1 MYASYRFHA
10 GQFLF
15 SINITSKNSLLA
27 GDENRIENIAQCTT
41 LQKVYTKKV
50 LQFEVGSLIPTSS
63 SSPKLSLVIKVIK
76 VRLTSNAPKL
86 KEYNLLYLN
95 TE

>member
-1 MYASYRFHA
+1 
-10 GQFLF
+10 
-15 SINITSKNSLLA
+15 
-27 GDENRIENIAQCTT
+27 
-41 LQKVYTKKV
+41 
-50 LQFEVGSLIPTSS
+50 VGSLIPTSS